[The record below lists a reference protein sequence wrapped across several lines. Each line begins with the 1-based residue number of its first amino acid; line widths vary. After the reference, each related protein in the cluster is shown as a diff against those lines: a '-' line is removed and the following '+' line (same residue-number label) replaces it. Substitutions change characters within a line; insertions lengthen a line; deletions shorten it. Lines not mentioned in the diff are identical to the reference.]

1 MKQYSIQIAGIIG
14 ICFLMLTA
22 CSNESPADNTSE
34 GKELVVS
41 AEIIPSGE
49 SKAVG
54 AATNGT
60 DKVSFVKDDQI
71 LITRSGKSKAYKL
84 SQNNQWLPET
94 GGEDLTVDGTEQ
106 TYTASFPH
114 DFTSILEKQNEAAAA
129 SGALSNYEK
138 SNKLISKV
146 TTASN
151 YVPFKFSHAFS
162 KITVIVAYKNK
173 RKNVSAKLVGKNIRT
188 SEAAATTDETI
199 KMLRISPTDGTTE
212 TVNHTF
218 ICILNPGT
226 LRGFTLTVSGYAVD
240 VTPTGDAATPATG
253 DVVSDETYT
262 QKAKEFNPGFNY
274 VYNFSSNDN
283 LILTGVKV
291 VDFEKDGADYDA
303 GNAT

>member
-22 CSNESPADNTSE
+22 CSSESPADNTSE

-60 DKVSFVKDDQI
+60 DKLSFVKDYQI

-114 DFTSILEKQNEAAAA
+114 DFANIQEGQNEAAA

-138 SNKLISKV
+138 SNKLISEVK
-146 TTASN
+146 TKSN

-188 SEAAATTDETI
+188 DETPATTDERI
-199 KMLRISPTDGTTE
+199 QMLRISPTDGTTE

-240 VTPTGDAATPATG
+240 VTPTGDAATTATG
-253 DVVSDETYT
+253 DVASDETYAQT
-262 QKAKEFNPGFNY
+262 AKVFKPGFNY

-283 LILTGVKV
+283 LILTGVTV
-291 VDFEKDGADYDA
+291 VDFESAGSDYDA

>member
-14 ICFLMLTA
+14 ICFLMQTA
-22 CSNESPADNTSE
+22 CSSESPADNTSE

-60 DKVSFVKDDQI
+60 DKLSFVKEDQI

-84 SQNNQWLPET
+84 SDKNQWLPQT
-94 GGEDLTVDGTEQ
+94 DGENLAADGTEQ

-114 DFTSILEKQNEAAAA
+114 DFANIQEGQNEAAA

-138 SNKLISKV
+138 SNKLISEV

-188 SEAAATTDETI
+188 DGVNGTTTEETI
-199 KMLRISPTDGTTE
+199 QMLRISPTDE
-212 TVNHTF
+212 TASVSHTF

-226 LRGFTLTVSGYAVD
+226 LRGFTLTVSGQEENGAAV
-240 VTPTGDAATPATG
+240 A
-253 DVVSDETYT
+253 DETYT
-262 QKAKEFNPGFNY
+262 QKAKVFNPGLNY
-274 VYNFSSNDN
+274 IYNFSSNDN

-291 VDFEKDGADYDA
+291 VDFEKDGADYNA

>member
-14 ICFLMLTA
+14 ICFLMQTA
-22 CSNESPADNTSE
+22 CSSESPADNTSE

-60 DKVSFVKDDQI
+60 DKLSFVKEDQI

-84 SQNNQWLPET
+84 SDKNQWLPQT
-94 GGEDLTVDGTEQ
+94 DGENLAADGTEQ

-114 DFTSILEKQNEAAAA
+114 DFANIQEGQNEAAA

-138 SNKLISKV
+138 SNKLISEV

-173 RKNVSAKLVGKNIRT
+173 RKNVSAKLVGNNIRT
-188 SEAAATTDETI
+188 DEVNGTTTEETI
-199 KMLRISPTDGTTE
+199 QMLRISPTDE
-212 TVNHTF
+212 TASVSHTF

-226 LRGFTLTVSGYAVD
+226 LRGFKLTVSGYAVD

>member
-14 ICFLMLTA
+14 ICFLMQTA
-22 CSNESPADNTSE
+22 CSSESPADNTSE
-34 GKELVVS
+34 GNELVVS

-60 DKVSFVKDDQI
+60 DKLSFVKEDQI

-84 SQNNQWLPET
+84 SDKNQWLPQT
-94 GGEDLTVDGTEQ
+94 DGENLAADGTEQ

-114 DFTSILEKQNEAAAA
+114 DFANIQEGQNEAAA

-138 SNKLISKV
+138 SNKLISEV

-199 KMLRISPTDGTTE
+199 KMLRTSPTGE
-212 TVNHTF
+212 TASVNHTF

-226 LRGFTLTVSGYAVD
+226 SRGFTLTVSGQEENGTAV
-240 VTPTGDAATPATG
+240 A
-253 DVVSDETYT
+253 DEIYT
-262 QKAKEFNPGFNY
+262 QKGKEFKAGFNY

-283 LILTGVKV
+283 LILTGVTV
-291 VDFEKDGADYDA
+291 VDFDSAGDDYNA

>member
-71 LITRSGKSKAYKL
+71 LITQAEKKKTYKL
-84 SQNNQWLPET
+84 SQNNQWLPQT
-94 GGEDLTVDGTEQ
+94 DGENLAADGTEQ

-114 DFTSILEKQNEAAAA
+114 DFTSILEKQNEAAA

-138 SNKLISKV
+138 SNKLISEV

-173 RKNVSAKLVGKNIRT
+173 RKNVSAKLVGNNIRT
-188 SEAAATTDETI
+188 DEVNGTTTEETI
-199 KMLRISPTDGTTE
+199 QMLRISPTDE
-212 TVNHTF
+212 TASVSHTF

-226 LRGFTLTVSGYAVD
+226 LRGFKLTVSGYAVD
-240 VTPTGDAATPATG
+240 VTPTGDAATTATG
-253 DVVSDETYT
+253 DVASDETYAQT
-262 QKAKEFNPGFNY
+262 AKVFKPGFNY

>member
-71 LITRSGKSKAYKL
+71 LITQAEKKKTYKL
-84 SQNNQWLPET
+84 SQNNQWLPQT
-94 GGEDLTVDGTEQ
+94 DGENLAADGTEQ

-114 DFTSILEKQNEAAAA
+114 DFTSILEKQNEAAA

-138 SNKLISKV
+138 SNKLISEV

-151 YVPFKFSHAFS
+151 YVPFKFSHVFS

-173 RKNVSAKLVGKNIRT
+173 RKNVSAKLVGNNIRT
-188 SEAAATTDETI
+188 DEVNGTTTEETI
-199 KMLRISPTDGTTE
+199 QMLRISPTDE
-212 TVNHTF
+212 TASVSHTF

-226 LRGFTLTVSGYAVD
+226 LRGFKLTVSGYAVD

>member
-199 KMLRISPTDGTTE
+199 KMLRTSPD
-212 TVNHTF
+212 
-218 ICILNPGT
+218 
-226 LRGFTLTVSGYAVD
+226 RKS
-240 VTPTGDAATPATG
+240 
-253 DVVSDETYT
+253 VV
-262 QKAKEFNPGFNY
+262 
-274 VYNFSSNDN
+274 
-283 LILTGVKV
+283 
-291 VDFEKDGADYDA
+291 
-303 GNAT
+303 

>member
-1 MKQYSIQIAGIIG
+1 M
-14 ICFLMLTA
+14 
-22 CSNESPADNTSE
+22 
-34 GKELVVS
+34 
-41 AEIIPSGE
+41 
-49 SKAVG
+49 
-54 AATNGT
+54 
-60 DKVSFVKDDQI
+60 KDDQI
-71 LITRSGKSKAYKL
+71 LITRAEKKKTYKL
-84 SQNNQWLPET
+84 SQDNQWLPQT
-94 GGEDLTVDGTEQ
+94 GGDDLTADGTEQ

-114 DFTSILEKQNEAAAA
+114 DFANIQEEQNNAAA

-138 SNKLISKV
+138 SNKLISEV

-173 RKNVSAKLVGKNIRT
+173 RKNVSAKLVGNNIRT
-188 SEAAATTDETI
+188 DGATTDETI
-199 KMLRISPTDGTTE
+199 QMLRISPTDGTTE

-226 LRGFTLTVSGYAVD
+226 LRGFKLTVSGYAVD
-240 VTPTGDAATPATG
+240 VTPTGDVATTATG
-253 DVVSDETYT
+253 DVASDETYT
-262 QKAKEFNPGFNY
+262 QTAKEFKAGFNY

>member
-22 CSNESPADNTSE
+22 CSSESPADNTSE
-34 GKELVVS
+34 GKELIVS

-60 DKVSFVKDDQI
+60 DKLSFVKDDQI
-71 LITRSGKSKAYKL
+71 LITRAEKKKTYKL
-84 SQNNQWLPET
+84 SQDNQWLPQT
-94 GGEDLTVDGTEQ
+94 GGDDLTADGTEQ

-114 DFTSILEKQNEAAAA
+114 DFANIQEEQNNAAA

-138 SNKLISKV
+138 SNKLISEV

-173 RKNVSAKLVGKNIRT
+173 RKNVSAKLVGNNIRT
-188 SEAAATTDETI
+188 DGATTDETI
-199 KMLRISPTDGTTE
+199 QMLRISPTDGTTE

-226 LRGFTLTVSGYAVD
+226 LRGFKLTVSGYAVD
-240 VTPTGDAATPATG
+240 VTPTGDVATTATG
-253 DVVSDETYT
+253 DVASDETYT
-262 QKAKEFNPGFNY
+262 QTAKEFKPGFNY

-283 LILTGVKV
+283 LILTGVTV

>member
-22 CSNESPADNTSE
+22 CSSESPADNTSE

-60 DKVSFVKDDQI
+60 DKLSFVKDDQI
-71 LITRSGKSKAYKL
+71 LITRAEKKKTYKL
-84 SQNNQWLPET
+84 SQDNQWLPQT
-94 GGEDLTVDGTEQ
+94 GGDDLTADGTEQ

-114 DFTSILEKQNEAAAA
+114 DFANIQEEQNNAAA

-138 SNKLISKV
+138 SNKLISEV

-173 RKNVSAKLVGKNIRT
+173 RKNVSAKLVGNNIRT
-188 SEAAATTDETI
+188 DGATTDETI
-199 KMLRISPTDGTTE
+199 QMLRISPTDGTTE

-226 LRGFTLTVSGYAVD
+226 LRGFKLTVSGYAVD
-240 VTPTGDAATPATG
+240 VTPTGDVATTATG
-253 DVVSDETYT
+253 DVASDETYT
-262 QKAKEFNPGFNY
+262 QTAKEFKAGFNY

>member
-14 ICFLMLTA
+14 ICFLMQTA
-22 CSNESPADNTSE
+22 CSSESPADNTSE

-60 DKVSFVKDDQI
+60 DKLSFVKEDQI
-71 LITRSGKSKAYKL
+71 LITRSGKSMAYKL
-84 SQNNQWLPET
+84 SDKNQWLPQT
-94 GGEDLTVDGTEQ
+94 DGENLAADGTEQ

-114 DFTSILEKQNEAAAA
+114 DFANIQEGQNEAAA

-138 SNKLISKV
+138 SNKLISEV

-199 KMLRISPTDGTTE
+199 KMLRTSPTGE
-212 TVNHTF
+212 TASVNHTF

-226 LRGFTLTVSGYAVD
+226 SRGFTLTVSGQEENGTAV
-240 VTPTGDAATPATG
+240 A
-253 DVVSDETYT
+253 DEIYT
-262 QKAKEFNPGFNY
+262 QKGKEFKAGFNY

-283 LILTGVKV
+283 LILTGVTV
-291 VDFEKDGADYDA
+291 VDFDSAGDDYNA

>member
-60 DKVSFVKDDQI
+60 DKLSFVKDDQI
-71 LITRSGKSKAYKL
+71 LITRATKKKTYKL

-94 GGEDLTVDGTEQ
+94 GGDDLTVDGTEQ

-188 SEAAATTDETI
+188 DGATTDETI
-199 KMLRISPTDGTTE
+199 QMLRISPTDGTAE
-212 TVNHTF
+212 TINHTF

-226 LRGFTLTVSGYAVD
+226 LRGFKLTVSGYAVD

-253 DVVSDETYT
+253 DVVSDETYI

>member
-71 LITRSGKSKAYKL
+71 LITQAEKKKTYKL
-84 SQNNQWLPET
+84 SQNNQWLPQT
-94 GGEDLTVDGTEQ
+94 DGENLAADGTEQ

-114 DFTSILEKQNEAAAA
+114 DFTSILEKQNEAAA

-138 SNKLISKV
+138 SNKLISEV

-173 RKNVSAKLVGKNIRT
+173 RKNVSAKLVGNNIRT
-188 SEAAATTDETI
+188 DEVNGTTTEETI
-199 KMLRISPTDGTTE
+199 QMLRISPTDE
-212 TVNHTF
+212 TASVSHTF

-226 LRGFTLTVSGYAVD
+226 LRGFKLPD
-240 VTPTGDAATPATG
+240 M
-253 DVVSDETYT
+253 
-262 QKAKEFNPGFNY
+262 Q
-274 VYNFSSNDN
+274 
-283 LILTGVKV
+283 
-291 VDFEKDGADYDA
+291 
-303 GNAT
+303 

>member
-14 ICFLMLTA
+14 ICFLMQTA
-22 CSNESPADNTSE
+22 CSSESPADNTSE

-60 DKVSFVKDDQI
+60 DKLSFVKDDQI

-173 RKNVSAKLVGKNIRT
+173 RKNVSAKLVGNNIRT
-188 SEAAATTDETI
+188 DEVNGTTTEETI
-199 KMLRISPTDGTTE
+199 QMLRISPTDE
-212 TVNHTF
+212 TASVSHTF

-226 LRGFTLTVSGYAVD
+226 SRGFTLTVSGYAVD
-240 VTPTGDAATPATG
+240 VTPTGDAATTATS
-253 DVVSDETYT
+253 DVASDETYT
-262 QKAKEFNPGFNY
+262 QTAKEFKPGFNY

-283 LILTGVKV
+283 LILTGVTV

>member
-60 DKVSFVKDDQI
+60 DKLSFVKEDQI

-138 SNKLISKV
+138 SNKLISEV

-199 KMLRISPTDGTTE
+199 KMLRTSPTGE
-212 TVNHTF
+212 TASVNHTF

-226 LRGFTLTVSGYAVD
+226 SRGFTLTVSGQEENGTAV
-240 VTPTGDAATPATG
+240 A
-253 DVVSDETYT
+253 DEIYT
-262 QKAKEFNPGFNY
+262 QKGKEFKAGFNY

-283 LILTGVKV
+283 LILTGVTV
-291 VDFEKDGADYDA
+291 VDFDSAGDDYNA

>member
-22 CSNESPADNTSE
+22 CSSESPADNTSE

-173 RKNVSAKLVGKNIRT
+173 RKNVSAKLVGNNIRT
-188 SEAAATTDETI
+188 DGATTDETI
-199 KMLRISPTDGTTE
+199 QMLRISPTDGTTE

-226 LRGFTLTVSGYAVD
+226 LRGFKLTVSGYAVD

>member
-60 DKVSFVKDDQI
+60 DKLSFVKDDQI

-84 SQNNQWLPET
+84 SDKNQWLPQT
-94 GGEDLTVDGTEQ
+94 DGENLTADGTEQ

-173 RKNVSAKLVGKNIRT
+173 RKNVSAKLVGNNIRT
-188 SEAAATTDETI
+188 DEVNGTTTEETI
-199 KMLRISPTDGTTE
+199 QMLRISPTDE
-212 TVNHTF
+212 TASVSHTF

-226 LRGFTLTVSGYAVD
+226 SRGFTLTVSGYAVD